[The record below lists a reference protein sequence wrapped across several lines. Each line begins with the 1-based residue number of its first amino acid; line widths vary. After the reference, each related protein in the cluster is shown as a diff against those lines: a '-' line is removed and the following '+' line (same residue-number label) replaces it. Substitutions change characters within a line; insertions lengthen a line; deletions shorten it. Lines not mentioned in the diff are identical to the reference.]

1 MLTFRR
7 HHHDLGLDESPAWV
21 QAPACPEYRVS
32 GLELRLLDLIALR
45 DRAVRGG
52 FDDVAALEAEI
63 VEVGFELIALGVDPG
78 GVADLAA

>member
-7 HHHDLGLDESPAWV
+7 HPHDASPAWV
-21 QAPACPEYRVS
+21 EGPACPEYRAS
-32 GLELRLLDLIALR
+32 GLELRLLDLVALR

-63 VEVGFELIALGVDPG
+63 VEVGLELVALGVDPG
-78 GVADLAA
+78 GVVDLAA